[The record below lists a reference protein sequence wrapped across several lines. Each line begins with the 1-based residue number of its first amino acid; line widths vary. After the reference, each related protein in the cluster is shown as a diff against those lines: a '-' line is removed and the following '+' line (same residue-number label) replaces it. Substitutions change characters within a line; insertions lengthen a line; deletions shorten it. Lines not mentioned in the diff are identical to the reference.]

1 MKKIEKI
8 QYRAL
13 QFLHN
18 DSDFDYNTL
27 LNKSGKCS
35 MEVRRL
41 RTMALEIFKSLNDR
55 NPSFRKILFIK
66 KKQYKQK
73 KNGLIIHTRNTVT
86 IRSNSLRRLGQN
98 IWNTL
103 PENIKE
109 ITKKFKESIKK
120 QLVWI

>member
-18 DSDFDYNTL
+18 DSDSDYNTL

-35 MEVRRL
+35 MEVWRL

-66 KKQYKQK
+66 KKNNINRK
-73 KNGLIIHTRNTVT
+73 KMVL
-86 IRSNSLRRLGQN
+86 
-98 IWNTL
+98 
-103 PENIKE
+103 
-109 ITKKFKESIKK
+109 
-120 QLVWI
+120 